1 MAPKKKSDDGSAN
14 HKQVIIRSNKGAWT
28 AEEDRK
34 LSEYIETH
42 GAKRWKTIATKSGSL
57 YIFGAN

>member
-1 MAPKKKSDDGSAN
+1 MAPNKKNNIDGPSAR
-14 HKQVIIRSNKGAWT
+14 KVAVNKGAWT

-42 GAKRWKTIATKSGSL
+42 GPKRWKTIAIKAG
-57 YIFGAN
+57 